1 MIYFFTNGTSV
12 VQILEKGESW
22 EFFFLYLLLKFY
34 NFDSFFFAYFYD
46 IIPLIPPQSPNFKNK
61 KPYKF
66 RIYNESKGTNKSKRY
81 DYIIFG
87 GRTLKLEDIK
97 KIKETKHPGI
107 FNCIRYEYSNYEIL
121 VYKTNEDVTVTIHDK
136 QDNMGVLIP
145 RGNIIKILNK
155 PDFVDSYSYIDLTFI
170 NSVHGDDVNE
180 FISQISEINQLLRY
194 KDFYFN
200 EIEKLGEV

>member
-1 MIYFFTNGTSV
+1 M
-12 VQILEKGESW
+12 
-22 EFFFLYLLLKFY
+22 
-34 NFDSFFFAYFYD
+34 
-46 IIPLIPPQSPNFKNK
+46 
-61 KPYKF
+61 
-66 RIYNESKGTNKSKRY
+66 
-81 DYIIFG
+81 
-87 GRTLKLEDIK
+87 KLEDIK

-136 QDNMGVLIP
+136 QDKMGVLIP

-180 FISQISEINQLLRY
+180 FISQISEINQLLKY

>member
-1 MIYFFTNGTSV
+1 MISIAFFCLFLWYNSTYF
-12 VQILEKGESW
+12 
-22 EFFFLYLLLKFY
+22 
-34 NFDSFFFAYFYD
+34 
-46 IIPLIPPQSPNFKNK
+46 PPQSPNFINK
-61 KPYKF
+61 EPYKF
-66 RIYNESKGTNKSKRY
+66 RIYNESKGNNKTKRY
-81 DYIIFG
+81 DHIIFG

-180 FISQISEINQLLRY
+180 FISQISEINQLLKY